1 MQYPKSCTA
10 VSVLMWCQAETI
22 IRADFLIGRGIAAY
36 FAPKIRFTLR
46 SWATVGLRFFGFRF
60 IAEFY
65 IGLTWGGRGLYSTP
79 MPNRNLNSEEL
90 KRANELLADIR
101 QRLTSLAAGDSLL
114 LFAYRRKIA
123 KELGYDERGKP
134 GARKQL
140 KALKWGQQ
148 QGKCAHC
155 QKELELAYSE
165 LDRKKAA
172 DGYTVENTELVHGKC
187 HQERQA
193 AKGYA

>member
-1 MQYPKSCTA
+1 
-10 VSVLMWCQAETI
+10 V
-22 IRADFLIGRGIAAY
+22 
-36 FAPKIRFTLR
+36 
-46 SWATVGLRFFGFRF
+46 
-60 IAEFY
+60 
-65 IGLTWGGRGLYSTP
+65 
-79 MPNRNLNSEEL
+79 PNRNLTPDEL

-101 QRLTSLAAGDSLL
+101 ERLKKLAADDPLL

-134 GARKQL
+134 NTRKQL

-155 QKELELAYSE
+155 QKDLLLAYSE
-165 LDRKKAA
+165 LDRKDAA
-172 DGYTVENTELVHGKC
+172 TGYSIDNTELVHGKC